1 MASCETPATPSF
13 SENPSSPLPPSLP
26 PWRAGLQPSWFKV
39 EEVESTQTACPNS
52 YVPSSVWGLCG
63 GGSGGQRKPGLAG
76 ERVLKK
82 DGDESRIQR
91 LRSHLETLE
100 PSISGPNRLWLDWAE
115 GTLRG
120 AGSCRNELGMRKG
133 LECCEESEDFSTLPH
148 C

>member
-1 MASCETPATPSF
+1 MSLLFNMLSKFVIAF
-13 SENPSSPLPPSLP
+13 LPRSKHL
-26 PWRAGLQPSWFKV
+26 LISW
-39 EEVESTQTACPNS
+39 Q
-52 YVPSSVWGLCG
+52 
-63 GGSGGQRKPGLAG
+63 
-76 ERVLKK
+76 RVLKK